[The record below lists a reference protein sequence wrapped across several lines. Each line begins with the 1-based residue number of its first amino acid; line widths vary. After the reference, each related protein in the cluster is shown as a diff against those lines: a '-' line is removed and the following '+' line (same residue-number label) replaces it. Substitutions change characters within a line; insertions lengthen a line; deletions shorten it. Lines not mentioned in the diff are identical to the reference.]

1 MQPFLRRL
9 VLALLLGVAV
19 YGAFVLYTGY
29 QKLARPS
36 APTNVHQE

>member
-29 QKLARPS
+29 Q
-36 APTNVHQE
+36 